1 MAKRLSPEEIV
12 TIRTLIEKN
21 HNNVEIARLLD
32 ITEGAVRYQRA
43 KLAKPPKVDG
53 RKDKPTKLHGF
64 EEALRSWVVE
74 NCGSPLTEPVNVLAL
89 YRVDPLCRSTSM

>member
-43 KLAKPPKVDG
+43 KLAKPP
-53 RKDKPTKLHGF
+53 
-64 EEALRSWVVE
+64 
-74 NCGSPLTEPVNVLAL
+74 
-89 YRVDPLCRSTSM
+89 